1 LLCSNDRRALHRRR
15 ILMTPGHMRRAARE
29 LARAAW
35 APACSSARSLA
46 PAHATRLAAP
56 LVSSPAVGGARVA
69 GPSRS
74 FASSAPASRAAGD
87 GAGAGGARGG
97 PPRFATLLGAAALGF
112 GGYHLLPDARK
123 SEAQFAIFSALSPLF
138 RLTDAE
144 TAHEL
149 GIELLA
155 RGVAP
160 LEMRSDDERL
170 RVTLWNQGTGKKQHA
185 GVTFPNPVGLAA
197 GFDKDAKAF
206 PALLGSGFGF
216 VEIGS
221 VTPKPQPGNPKPR
234 VFRLPEHAAVINRY
248 GFNSEGHEPAELRL
262 RAYREAGNPTQYK
275 SRREKKDAGG
285 AATESDASFSPPL
298 GVNLGKNKLT
308 PEALAYEDYVEG
320 VRALGA
326 HADYLVVNVSS
337 PNTPGL
343 RDLQSK
349 KFLEKLMRKVR
360 EARDSLP
367 DGHRPP
373 VLLKIAPDLT
383 ERDVRD
389 VASAARKAKVDGI
402 IVSNT
407 TIERPDGVRA
417 HPHGGEAGGLSGAPL
432 MDASTEMLRLVY
444 SATGGA
450 IPLVGCGGVSDG
462 KDAYRKIRAGASLV
476 QLYTAFAYQG
486 PGMLPKMKKELLEC
500 LDKDGFASVREAVGA
515 DHRERR

>member
-1 LLCSNDRRALHRRR
+1 
-15 ILMTPGHMRRAARE
+15 MTPGHMRHAARE

-35 APACSSARSLA
+35 APACSSARSLTC
-46 PAHATRLAAP
+46 PHATRLTAQ
-56 LVSSPAVGGARVA
+56 LVWSPPVGGARVA
-69 GPSRS
+69 GASRS
-74 FASSAPASRAAGD
+74 FVSSAPASRAAGD
-87 GAGAGGARGG
+87 GATGGGARGARSG

-123 SEAQFAIFSALSPLF
+123 SEAQFAVFSALSPLM
-138 RLTDAE
+138 RLVDAE
-144 TAHEL
+144 TAHNI

-160 LEMRSDDERL
+160 VEMRADDERL
-170 RVTLWNQGTGKKQHA
+170 RVSLWSDMA
-185 GVTFPNPVGLAA
+185 FPNPVGLAA

-206 PALLGSGFGF
+206 PALLGAGFGF

-221 VTPKPQPGNPKPR
+221 VTPQPQPGNPKPR

-248 GFNSEGHEPAELRL
+248 GFNSEGHAAAEARL
-262 RAYREAGNPTQYK
+262 RAYREGE
-275 SRREKKDAGG
+275 SGG
-285 AATESDASFSPPL
+285 ARRRPPL
-298 GVNLGKNKLT
+298 GVNLGKNKRT

-320 VRALGA
+320 VRALGQ

-349 KFLEKLMRKVR
+349 KFLETLMRRVR
-360 EARDSLP
+360 AARDALP
-367 DGHRPP
+367 GGHRPP
-373 VLLKIAPDLT
+373 VLLKIAPDLGDG
-383 ERDVRD
+383 DVRD
-389 VASAARKAKVDGI
+389 VASAARRAGVDGI

-407 TIERPDGVRA
+407 TVARPDFVKRHA
-417 HPHGGEAGGLSGAPL
+417 AGGEAGGLSGAPL
-432 MDASTEMLRLVY
+432 MDASTEMLSKVY
-444 SATGGA
+444 RETGGA

-486 PGMLPKMKKELLEC
+486 PGMLPRMKRELLEC
-500 LDKDGFASVREAVGA
+500 LDRDGFASVREAVGA
-515 DHRERR
+515 DHRKPRRRD

>member
-1 LLCSNDRRALHRRR
+1 
-15 ILMTPGHMRRAARE
+15 MTPGHTRRAARE

-35 APACSSARSLA
+35 APACSFARSLA
-46 PAHATRLAAP
+46 DPHATRLTAQ

-74 FASSAPASRAAGD
+74 FVSTAGASRAAGD
-87 GAGAGGARGG
+87 GASGGGARGARGG

-123 SEAQFAIFSALSPLF
+123 SEAQFAVFSALSPLM
-138 RLTDAE
+138 RLADAE

-160 LEMRSDDERL
+160 LEMRADDERL
-170 RVTLWNQGTGKKQHA
+170 RVSLWGDVA
-185 GVTFPNPVGLAA
+185 FPNPVGLAA

-206 PALLGSGFGF
+206 PALLGAGFGF

-221 VTPKPQPGNPKPR
+221 VTPQPQPGNPKPR

-248 GFNSEGHEPAELRL
+248 GFNSEGHAAAEARL
-262 RAYREAGNPTQYK
+262 RAYREGE
-275 SRREKKDAGG
+275 SGG
-285 AATESDASFSPPL
+285 ARRRPPL
-298 GVNLGKNKLT
+298 GVNLGKNKRT

-320 VRALGA
+320 VRALGQ

-349 KFLEKLMRKVR
+349 KFLETLMRRVR
-360 EARDSLP
+360 AARDALP
-367 DGHRPP
+367 GGHRPP
-373 VLLKIAPDLT
+373 VLLKIAPDLGDG
-383 ERDVRD
+383 DVRD
-389 VASAARKAKVDGI
+389 VASAARRAGVDGI

-407 TIERPDGVRA
+407 TVARPDFVKRHA
-417 HPHGGEAGGLSGAPL
+417 AGGEAGGLSGAPL
-432 MDASTEMLRLVY
+432 MDASTEMLSKVY
-444 SATGGA
+444 RETGGA

-486 PGMLPKMKKELLEC
+486 PGMLPRMKRELLEC
-500 LDKDGFASVREAVGA
+500 LDRDGFASVREAVGA
-515 DHRERR
+515 DHRKPRRRD

>member
-1 LLCSNDRRALHRRR
+1 
-15 ILMTPGHMRRAARE
+15 MTPGHMRRAARE

-46 PAHATRLAAP
+46 AAHATRLTAP

-69 GPSRS
+69 GPSRL
-74 FASSAPASRAAGD
+74 FASTAPASRAAGD

-138 RLTDAE
+138 RLMDAE

-149 GIELLA
+149 GVELLA

-160 LEMRSDDERL
+160 LEMRADDERL
-170 RVTLWNQGTGKKQHA
+170 RVTLWNDNTKHA

-206 PALLGSGFGF
+206 PALLGAGFGF

-248 GFNSEGHEPAELRL
+248 GFNSEGHEAAEARL
-262 RAYREAGNPTQYK
+262 RAYRQKKAGNPT
-275 SRREKKDAGG
+275 R
-285 AATESDASFSPPL
+285 AARLEDGSKPSDASFSPPL

-308 PEALAYEDYVEG
+308 PEDLAYEDYVEG

-367 DGHRPP
+367 DGRRPP

-407 TIERPDGVRA
+407 TVARPDGVRA

-444 SATGGA
+444 EATGGE

-486 PGMLPKMKKELLEC
+486 PGMLPRMKRELLEC
-500 LDKDGFASVREAVGA
+500 LDRDGFASVREAVGA
-515 DHRERR
+515 DHRARRSARKSDRDEAP

>member
-1 LLCSNDRRALHRRR
+1 
-15 ILMTPGHMRRAARE
+15 MTPGHMRHAARE

-35 APACSSARSLA
+35 APACSSARSLTC
-46 PAHATRLAAP
+46 PHATRLTAQ
-56 LVSSPAVGGARVA
+56 LVWSPPVGGARVA
-69 GPSRS
+69 GASRS
-74 FASSAPASRAAGD
+74 FVSSAPASRAAGD
-87 GAGAGGARGG
+87 GATGGGARGARSG

-123 SEAQFAIFSALSPLF
+123 SEAQFAIFSALSPLM
-138 RLTDAE
+138 RLVDAE
-144 TAHEL
+144 TAHNI

-160 LEMRSDDERL
+160 VEMRADDERL
-170 RVTLWNQGTGKKQHA
+170 RVSLWSDMA
-185 GVTFPNPVGLAA
+185 FPNPVGLAA

-206 PALLGSGFGF
+206 PALLGAGFGF

-221 VTPKPQPGNPKPR
+221 VTPQPQPGNPKPR

-248 GFNSEGHEPAELRL
+248 GFNSEGHAAAEARL
-262 RAYREAGNPTQYK
+262 RAYREGESGGT
-275 SRREKKDAGG
+275 RRL
-285 AATESDASFSPPL
+285 PPL
-298 GVNLGKNKLT
+298 GVNLGKNKRT

-320 VRALGA
+320 VRALGQ

-349 KFLEKLMRKVR
+349 KFLETLMRRVR
-360 EARDSLP
+360 AARDALP
-367 DGHRPP
+367 GGHRPP
-373 VLLKIAPDLT
+373 VLLKIAPDLGDG
-383 ERDVRD
+383 DVRD
-389 VASAARKAKVDGI
+389 VASAARRAGVDGI

-407 TIERPDGVRA
+407 TVARPDFVKRHA
-417 HPHGGEAGGLSGAPL
+417 AGGEAGGLSGAPL
-432 MDASTEMLRLVY
+432 MDASTEMLSKVY
-444 SATGGA
+444 RETGGA

-486 PGMLPKMKKELLEC
+486 PGMLPRMKRELLEC
-500 LDKDGFASVREAVGA
+500 LDRDGFASVREAVGA
-515 DHRERR
+515 DHRKPRRRD

>member
-1 LLCSNDRRALHRRR
+1 
-15 ILMTPGHMRRAARE
+15 
-29 LARAAW
+29 
-35 APACSSARSLA
+35 
-46 PAHATRLAAP
+46 
-56 LVSSPAVGGARVA
+56 
-69 GPSRS
+69 
-74 FASSAPASRAAGD
+74 
-87 GAGAGGARGG
+87 
-97 PPRFATLLGAAALGF
+97 
-112 GGYHLLPDARK
+112 
-123 SEAQFAIFSALSPLF
+123 
-138 RLTDAE
+138 
-144 TAHEL
+144 
-149 GIELLA
+149 
-155 RGVAP
+155 
-160 LEMRSDDERL
+160 
-170 RVTLWNQGTGKKQHA
+170 
-185 GVTFPNPVGLAA
+185 
-197 GFDKDAKAF
+197 
-206 PALLGSGFGF
+206 
-216 VEIGS
+216 
-221 VTPKPQPGNPKPR
+221 
-234 VFRLPEHAAVINRY
+234 
-248 GFNSEGHEPAELRL
+248 
-262 RAYREAGNPTQYK
+262 
-275 SRREKKDAGG
+275 
-285 AATESDASFSPPL
+285 
-298 GVNLGKNKLT
+298 VNLGKNKLT

-360 EARDSLP
+360 EARDALP
-367 DGHRPP
+367 DGRRPP

-407 TIERPDGVRA
+407 TVARPDGVRA

-515 DHRERR
+515 DHRERRK

>member
-1 LLCSNDRRALHRRR
+1 
-15 ILMTPGHMRRAARE
+15 MRRAAHG
-29 LARAAW
+29 LARAAR
-35 APACSSARSLA
+35 APACASARSLA
-46 PAHATRLAAP
+46 DVRAQRLTAP
-56 LVSSPAVGGARVA
+56 LNSSLAVGGAREIPGA
-69 GPSRS
+69 SRS
-74 FASSAPASRAAGD
+74 FASSAPASCAAGNL
-87 GAGAGGARGG
+87 GASAAGARGG

-112 GGYHLLPDARK
+112 GGYHALPDARK
-123 SEAQFAIFSALSPLF
+123 SEAQFAVFSALSPLM
-138 RLTDAE
+138 RLVDAE

-160 LEMRSDDERL
+160 LEMRADDERL
-170 RVTLWNQGTGKKQHA
+170 QVTLWADPRLTGRRD
-185 GVTFPNPVGLAA
+185 GLRFPNPVGLAA

-206 PALLGSGFGF
+206 PALLGAGFGY

-248 GFNSEGHEPAELRL
+248 GFNSEGHAAAEARL
-262 RAYREAGNPTQYK
+262 RAYREGGNRIEYGDGDDGDGEF
-275 SRREKKDAGG
+275 RDAR
-285 AATESDASFSPPL
+285 PPL

-320 VRALGA
+320 VRALGP

-343 RDLQSK
+343 RLLQGK
-349 KFLEKLMRKVR
+349 KFLETLMRRVR
-360 EARDSLP
+360 DARDALP
-367 DGHRPP
+367 GGHRPP
-373 VLLKIAPDLT
+373 VLLKIAPDLSDG
-383 ERDVRD
+383 DVRD
-389 VASAARKAKVDGI
+389 VASAARNAKVDGI

-407 TIERPDGVRA
+407 TVARPDFVKA
-417 HPHGGEAGGLSGAPL
+417 HVAGGEAGGLSGAPL
-432 MDASTEMLRLVY
+432 MDASTEMLRKVY
-444 SATGGA
+444 AATGGT

-486 PGMLPKMKKELLEC
+486 PGMLPRMKRELIEC
-500 LDKDGFASVREAVGA
+500 LDRDGFASVREAVGA
-515 DHRERR
+515 DHRARRRA